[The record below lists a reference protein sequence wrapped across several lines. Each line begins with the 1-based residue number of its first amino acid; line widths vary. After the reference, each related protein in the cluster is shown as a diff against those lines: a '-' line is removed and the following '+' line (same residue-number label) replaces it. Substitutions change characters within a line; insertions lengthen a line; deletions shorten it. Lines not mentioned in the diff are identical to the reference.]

1 MSSPNSLGHVSSA
14 PGNKN
19 KSVFFLYNSLKDN
32 RDTFEIMMLFCF
44 VLFGLVIV
52 FLGEQVRKEEELSG
66 DTGQGFG

>member
-1 MSSPNSLGHVSSA
+1 MSHLRLEIRIKVF
-14 PGNKN
+14 
-19 KSVFFLYNSLKDN
+19 FFLYNSLKDN

>member
-1 MSSPNSLGHVSSA
+1 MSHLRLEIRIS
-14 PGNKN
+14 
-19 KSVFFLYNSLKDN
+19 FFFYNSLKDN
-32 RDTFEIMMLFCF
+32 RDTFEIMMIFCF